1 LSVNKDNGNKIVLF
15 KVVNSNYKE
24 LDSYDIRI
32 KKMVNYSFKIVFY
45 KDTLE
50 VWLTI
55 GSYNE
60 MKKILSDKDS
70 SVQRGGVG
78 LATNG

>member
-1 LSVNKDNGNKIVLF
+1 MSVNKDNGNKIVLF

>member
-1 LSVNKDNGNKIVLF
+1 
-15 KVVNSNYKE
+15 
-24 LDSYDIRI
+24 
-32 KKMVNYSFKIVFY
+32 MVNYSFKIVFY

-70 SVQRGGVG
+70 VYLIIINKSVQRGGVG

>member
-15 KVVNSNYKE
+15 KVVNSNFKE